1 MYTNGE
7 VIIEIKELIIE
18 LTTEKITVIYLFRTK
33 SEAYDFFMTLI
44 MAQKKINN

>member
-7 VIIEIKELIIE
+7 VIIERKDLIIE

-33 SEAYDFFMTLI
+33 PEAYDFFVMLI
-44 MAQKKINN
+44 IAHEKINK

>member
-7 VIIEIKELIIE
+7 IIIERKDLIIE

-33 SEAYDFFMTLI
+33 SKAYDFFMTLI
-44 MAQKKINN
+44 MAHEKK

>member
-7 VIIEIKELIIE
+7 VIIERKDLIIE
-18 LTTEKITVIYLFRTK
+18 LTTEKITIIFLFRIK

-44 MAQKKINN
+44 MSHEKVNK